1 MFEDKKTE
9 RICSLYVNEMHLV
22 VMLIPYIEKNLERD
36 VKIVTVLEKG
46 LNEELDVLLER
57 TNFSDSCKERIKN
70 IGWDAK
76 KLDDIDKLDVTNSVV
91 IVYGSREY
99 KNRVNDLIN
108 GKSVKIINCIKLE
121 DFEKRASS
129 VLEKHDKILNT
140 LGERE
145 ISDVFHID
153 LRGNLIGC

>member
-22 VMLIPYIEKNLERD
+22 VMLIPYIEKNLERN
-36 VKIVTVLEKG
+36 VKIVTILEKD
-46 LNEELDVLLER
+46 LNNELDVLLER
-57 TNFSDSCKERIKN
+57 TNLDESKKKKIREINWDS
-70 IGWDAK
+70 K
-76 KLDDIDKLDVTNSVV
+76 KLDEIEKLNLKNGIV
-91 IVYGSREY
+91 IINGSREFVE
-99 KNRVNDLIN
+99 RVNFLIEN
-108 GKSVKIINCIKLE
+108 KAEKIINCIKLE

-145 ISDVFHID
+145 ISEVFHID
-153 LRGNLIGC
+153 LRNNVRL